1 MNKAVADMELGN
13 VIVYDG
19 RVGIVSEI
27 FSNIS
32 GEWDLV
38 PKSFRGIYLNGEKF
52 DIDLDK
58 HWILLDETPN
68 DYINR
73 HVAKFGKLKVSSR
86 GKKSV

>member
-1 MNKAVADMELGN
+1 MQVGN

-19 RVGIVSEI
+19 KVGIVSEI
-27 FSNIS
+27 FSHIFNFE
-32 GEWDLV
+32 GDWDLV
-38 PKSFRGIYLNGEKF
+38 PKSFIGIYLNGEKF

-73 HVAKFGKLKVSSR
+73 HVQRFGKLKVCNKGEKNER
-86 GKKSV
+86 KIV